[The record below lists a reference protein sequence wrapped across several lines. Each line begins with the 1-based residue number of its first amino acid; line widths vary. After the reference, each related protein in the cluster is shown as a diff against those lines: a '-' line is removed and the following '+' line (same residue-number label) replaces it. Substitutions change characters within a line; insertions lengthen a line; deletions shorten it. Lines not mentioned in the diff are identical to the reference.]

1 MVSFAVSNWL
11 RMASEST
18 VHSFSPLLTVL
29 PESLEKPETVPEPEA
44 YTTVEAAMEMGAL
57 P

>member
-1 MVSFAVSNWL
+1 
-11 RMASEST
+11 MASEST